1 MSLWRALRGLLRRD
15 VLIICL
21 VIFCADLVTGI
32 LSPTFSLY
40 AKNLGASLTLIGIL
54 SSVVGLTQLITSMP
68 ISVQSDK
75 SGRKIVLILGMVC
88 FALATFLFAISPN
101 AYFLFPGRVL
111 VGLGSV
117 STFSI
122 GVAYVADIV
131 TPAERGLA
139 YGLYATSM
147 GVGFGVGPLIGAI
160 VALHYGVAAS
170 YLMASG
176 IALLGMVL
184 AIKGLQTIRQAVHHA
199 GVAPPKLRWSSVRHI
214 LRDPS
219 IVAGSL
225 ANLIM
230 STSFS
235 GAIVNYFPM
244 YSAQIGLSQTA
255 INSMFSARAFGS
267 AVSRLPT
274 GAITHRL
281 PSRVVMGAALLLA
294 MVAVVAMAQTDAPF
308 LLGLLL
314 LAEGVA
320 FGTFLT
326 SGQAYIAECSTPTTR
341 GTAVGMY
348 STAGSLGSTLSPVV
362 LGVIAEL
369 WGVPTVFRVTGVL
382 IMVGLFGIAGLYVWQ
397 KRAHPVGDARTG
409 APDSSTG
416 D

>member
-1 MSLWRALRGLLRRD
+1 MTLWRALRGLLRRD
-15 VLIICL
+15 VLMICL

-40 AKNLGASLTLIGIL
+40 AKDLGASLTLIGML
-54 SSVVGLTQLITSMP
+54 SSVVGLTQMITAMP

-75 SGRKIVLILGMVC
+75 SGRKIVLILGMAS
-88 FALATFLFAISPN
+88 FALATFLFALAPN

-111 VGLGSV
+111 VGVGSV
-117 STFSI
+117 ATFSI

-139 YGLYATSM
+139 YGLYATAM
-147 GVGFGVGPLIGAI
+147 GVGFGVDPLIGAL

-170 YLMASG
+170 YVLASAIAVIGMMLAAKELRTIRHSVHAVG
-176 IALLGMVL
+176 IA
-184 AIKGLQTIRQAVHHA
+184 K
-199 GVAPPKLRWSSVRHI
+199 PKFEWSSVRAVI
-214 LRDPS
+214 RDPN
-219 IVAGSL
+219 ILAGSL

-235 GAIVNYFPM
+235 GAIVNFFPM

-267 AVSRLPT
+267 AAARLPT
-274 GAITHRL
+274 GALTHRIS
-281 PSRVVMGAALLLA
+281 SRAVMGAALVLA
-294 MVAVVAMAQTDAPF
+294 MIAVVSMAQTDAPF
-308 LLGLLL
+308 LLGMLL

-326 SGQAYIAECSTPTTR
+326 SGQAYIAEYSSPTTR
-341 GTAVGMY
+341 GTAVGVQ

-362 LGVIAEL
+362 LGIIAEI
-369 WGVPTVFRVTGVL
+369 WGVPTVFRVTGIL
-382 IMVGLFGIAGLYVWQ
+382 ILIGLCGIAGLYAFRMRS
-397 KRAHPVGDARTG
+397 KFARRC
-409 APDSSTG
+409 A
-416 D
+416 